1 MSSGQ
6 PSPQEQPA
14 LLDDA
19 AKFGITL
26 PAAWVK
32 KAQREQDRDF
42 IVFPDAW
49 ESVVWFQRFSTQ
61 WNISYAGATGLNYPA
76 VLAVLTMYD
85 PESSQQQDVFDDIQ
99 DLERGAL
106 QAFADQRD
114 LAAKDKPAH
123 FDRAA
128 IDERKQ
134 RRC

>member
-1 MSSGQ
+1 MSSGK
-6 PSPQEQPA
+6 PAAQEQPA

-32 KAQREQDRDF
+32 KAKREQDRDF
-42 IVFPDAW
+42 MVFPDAW
-49 ESVVWFQRFSTQ
+49 DSLAWFERFNTQ
-61 WNISYAGATGLNYPA
+61 WNNSFGGVTGLNYPA
-76 VLAVLTMYD
+76 VLAVLAVYY
-85 PESSQQQDVFDDIQ
+85 PERSQQQAVFEDIQ
-99 DLERGAL
+99 ALERGAL

-114 LAAKDKPAH
+114 LDAKDKPAH

-128 IDERKQ
+128 IEERKQ